1 MIKKSAAVLLILL
14 ILITANACSVKKG
27 DVNIIISSTK
37 QVTLVKNT
45 FKDALPNYKFKNEIN
60 DTYSDGISYKFTVK
74 CSQSDCEKYIEK
86 VKKSGFVINPAV
98 GTNYY
103 SAQTEDNYSAEIT
116 YINGIMTV
124 LCKKAK

>member
-1 MIKKSAAVLLILL
+1 MVKKSSAVLLILF
-14 ILITANACSVKKG
+14 ILLTVNACSIKK
-27 DVNIIISSTK
+27 DDINSVTSSTK
-37 QVTLVKNT
+37 QVTLIKNT

-74 CSQSDCEKYIEK
+74 CSQSECEKYIEK

-103 SAQTEDNYSAEIT
+103 SAQTENYYSAEIT
-116 YINGIMTV
+116 YINGVLTV
-124 LCKKAK
+124 LCKKA